1 MQSYLVF
8 DMGINTDI
16 LHNTIYALN
25 ENISEYGTV
34 SSTYPEVIVNADN
47 TAVDV
52 FCKFAFTPKDSE
64 DKFEFGTIRIR
75 NSGKVA
81 LNAILSD
88 IDKNFYIC
96 YTKFI
101 MDFALKYFPKYK
113 ETGNLEDL
121 DMRLKE

>member
-1 MQSYLVF
+1 
-8 DMGINTDI
+8 MGIDTDK
-16 LHNTIYALN
+16 LHNIIYALN

-52 FCKFAFTPKDSE
+52 LCKFAFTPKGTE
-64 DKFEFGTIRIR
+64 DKVEIGTVRIR
-75 NSGKVA
+75 NSGKVS
-81 LNAILSD
+81 LNALLYD

-101 MDFALKYFPKYK
+101 MDFALKHFPKYK
-113 ETGNLEDL
+113 ESGNLNDL
-121 DMRLKE
+121 DMRLIES